1 MKTFKRIFLLL
12 ATLLIILLIWAAFI
26 PGDCQYEKSISINAP
41 VEKVWQNTNTLKAMD
56 QWSPWN
62 DLDPGM
68 KKEWT
73 GTTGQHGEKVC
84 WDSKNKQAGKGCQ
97 ELEKVDEAGK
107 RIDTAIKFLTPYES
121 EVNAYVTVVPEGNG
135 SKATWGFTSEIPYP
149 FTLMKLFMNMENAI
163 GKDYQKGLSRLKAL
177 SENLNKKTNS
187 T

>member
-1 MKTFKRIFLLL
+1 MMRTFKRIFLLL

-121 EVNAYVTVVPEGNG
+121 EANAYVTVVPAGNG
-135 SKATWGFTSEIPYP
+135 SRATWGFTSEIPYP

-177 SENLNKKTNS
+177 SEKPQ
-187 T
+187 

>member
-1 MKTFKRIFLLL
+1 MMRRFKRIFLLL

-68 KKEWT
+68 KKEWM

-121 EVNAYVTVVPEGNG
+121 EANAYVTVVPEGNG

-149 FTLMKLFMNMENAI
+149 FTLMKLFMNMEDAV
-163 GKDYQKGLSRLKAL
+163 GKDYQKGLSRLKTL
-177 SENLNKKTNS
+177 SEKPQ
-187 T
+187 

>member
-1 MKTFKRIFLLL
+1 MRTFKRIFLLL

-121 EVNAYVTVVPEGNG
+121 EANAYVTVVPEGNG

-149 FTLMKLFMNMENAI
+149 FTLMKLFMNMEDAG
-163 GKDYQKGLSRLKAL
+163 GKDYQKGLSRLKTL
-177 SENLNKKTNS
+177 SEKPQ
-187 T
+187 